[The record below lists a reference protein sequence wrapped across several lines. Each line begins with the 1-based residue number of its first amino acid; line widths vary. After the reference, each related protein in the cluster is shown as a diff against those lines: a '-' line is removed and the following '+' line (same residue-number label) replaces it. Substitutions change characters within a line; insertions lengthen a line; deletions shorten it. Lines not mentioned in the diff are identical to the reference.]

1 MEEVGAH
8 MKRRGPNGQ
17 QGFTIIEVL
26 TVIVMIGVLL
36 ALAAPSFVTF
46 SASQKVKT
54 ASFDVY
60 ASLVFARS
68 EAIKR
73 RQLVTVAPNGGDWAT
88 GWTVNAVIGGVATT
102 LRSQDA
108 LSGVVLSGAPSVVYR
123 LDGRLNGGATLGVL
137 IRPQTA
143 DASISNRCVR
153 VDLTGLPKT
162 TNITG
167 TTCP

>member
-1 MEEVGAH
+1 
-8 MKRRGPNGQ
+8 MKPRSPNRR

-26 TVIVMIGVLL
+26 TVIVMIGVLV

-73 RQLVTVAPNGGDWAT
+73 RQLVTVTPVSSDWKN
-88 GWTVNAVIGGVATT
+88 GWTVTTPDPAIVPIDPAITIT

-108 LSGVVLSGAPSVVYR
+108 LSGIVTSGAASVVYR
-123 LDGRLNGGATLGVL
+123 LDGRLNGGATVGVL
-137 IRPQTA
+137 IQPQTA

-162 TNITG
+162 TQITD

>member
-1 MEEVGAH
+1 MEEVEAR
-8 MKRRGPNGQ
+8 MKPRGPNGQ

-46 SASQKVKT
+46 TASQKVKT

-60 ASLVFARS
+60 AAMVFARS

-73 RQLVTVAPNGGDWAT
+73 RQDVTVAPNGGDWAT
-88 GWTVNAVIGGVATT
+88 GWTVRATGIVDP
-102 LRSQDA
+102 LRSQDS
-108 LSGVVLSGAPSVVYR
+108 LSGVLISSVAPSVVYR
-123 LDGRLNGGATLGVL
+123 LDGRLNGGATVGVL
-137 IRPQTA
+137 IQPQSPQ
-143 DASISNRCVR
+143 ASISNRCVR

-162 TNITG
+162 TQITD

>member
-1 MEEVGAH
+1 
-8 MKRRGPNGQ
+8 MKPRGPNRQ

-26 TVIVMIGVLL
+26 TVLIMIGVLA

-88 GWTVNAVIGGVATT
+88 GWTVKAAGIVDP

-108 LSGVVLSGAPSVVYR
+108 LSGVVLSGATSVVYR

-137 IRPQTA
+137 IQPQTA
-143 DASISNRCVR
+143 NASISNRCVR

-162 TNITG
+162 TQIAD